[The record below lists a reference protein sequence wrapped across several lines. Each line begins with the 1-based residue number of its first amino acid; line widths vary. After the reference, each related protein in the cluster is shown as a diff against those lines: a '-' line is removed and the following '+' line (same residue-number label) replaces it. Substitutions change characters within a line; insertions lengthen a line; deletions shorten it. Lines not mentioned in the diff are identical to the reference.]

1 LKKLLITLLTLVLVV
16 APMASLAS
24 EIAVSGDIYHGFGA
38 TAVHRLGPGRDA
50 TETPRYSVNIS
61 TASVLFDAE
70 GRILYV
76 LVDVYEFGTPNYPSA
91 TFPKFSGWPGTEG
104 YNVVD
109 PETREVIGISEN
121 TPELFAQEVDNWT
134 TKRERGASYAM
145 RPDDPSMEW
154 DKQMDFFEEWMV
166 GQTVAEVR
174 VWNDRFTN
182 PRNGRVLNPTMDV
195 EQQHEDDL
203 AALAAMTEEE
213 IAMLTDMVSGATMAL
228 TDPHGLMLEAIEKA
242 YENRVLVFSAGN

>member
-1 LKKLLITLLTLVLVV
+1 LKRLLIALLTLALTV
-16 APMASLAS
+16 APMAALAS
-24 EIAVSGDIYHGFGA
+24 ETTVSGDIYHGFGA
-38 TAVHRLGPGRDA
+38 TAHHRFGPGMDD
-50 TETPRYSVNIS
+50 TETSRYSINIS
-61 TASVLFDAE
+61 MASVLFDAE

-109 PETREVIGISEN
+109 PETRTVIGVSEN
-121 TPELFAQEVDNWT
+121 TRELFAEELASWL
-134 TKRERGASYAM
+134 TKRERGDSYAM

-154 DKQMDFFEEWMV
+154 DKQMDFFQEWMV

-174 VWNDRFTN
+174 AWNDRFTTA
-182 PRNGRVLNPTMDV
+182 RNGRPFDP
-195 EQQHEDDL
+195 ESEHEDDL
-203 AALAAMTEEE
+203 PIIAEFTDEE
-213 IAMLTDMVSGATMAL
+213 IAMLIDVRSGATMAL